1 MIVIVDCM
9 GGDKAPLEVVKG
21 AYAASLEY
29 NANFIL
35 VGDKEE
41 ILRIA
46 DSEGM
51 DLRRFDIVDAPV
63 TVEMTDQPLA
73 VMKAKKDSSMNVALT
88 MLAEGK
94 GDAMV
99 STGNTGALFTGA
111 TLIVRKIKGI
121 KRAAIA
127 SILPMTPPV
136 LLLDSGANI
145 SVTPAYLEQF
155 AIMGS
160 IYMHKVHN
168 LSAPRIGLLNNGAEE
183 TKGTE
188 LQLETYKIL
197 SESPSINFVGN
208 IEANMVPRDACD
220 VLVTD
225 GFTGNILLKSIEG
238 MGKLMLLTM
247 KDIFYENTVSK
258 FSALL
263 VKKKID
269 EVKVNFDPN
278 TYGGAPILGISKPV
292 IKAHGSSNAKAVK
305 NAIRQAIAYADS
317 GVIKSIARET
327 KLFMPAPAPKKE
339 EATEPTEVKQ

>member
-1 MIVIVDCM
+1 MRVIVDCM

-35 VGDKEE
+35 VGDRAE
-41 ILRIA
+41 IMRIA
-46 DSEGM
+46 DAEGM
-51 DLRRFDIVDAPV
+51 DLRRFDIVDAPL
-63 TVEMTDQPLA
+63 TIEMTDPPLA
-73 VMKAKKDSSMNVALT
+73 VMKAKKESSMNVALT

-94 GDAMV
+94 GDALV

-127 SILPMTPPV
+127 SILPMSPPV

-160 IYMHKVHN
+160 IYMHKIYG
-168 LSAPRIGLLNNGAEE
+168 LSEPRVGLLNNGAEE

-197 SESPSINFVGN
+197 SESPSLNFVGN
-208 IEANMVPRDACD
+208 IEANMVPKDACD

-238 MGKLMLLTM
+238 MGKMMLRTM
-247 KDIFYENTVSK
+247 KDIFYSDTLAKISG
-258 FSALL
+258 LL
-263 VKKKID
+263 IKKKIND
-269 EVKVNFDPN
+269 
-278 TYGGAPILGISKPV
+278 
-292 IKAHGSSNAKAVK
+292 IKAAVSEAFHK
-305 NAIRQAIAYADS
+305 RGGK
-317 GVIKSIARET
+317 GVLRSLRERR
-327 KLFMPAPAPKKE
+327 
-339 EATEPTEVKQ
+339 